1 MGGGG
6 WKGAAGMLILPIAVA
21 GVAGVAGCSGSGH
34 PAATASVSTSAAKA
48 AAVEGITPAMLK
60 RALLTRVNGVAAA
73 APASGGSYASV
84 AQASTGKQAA
94 GAVQVSPKTC
104 TAAAT
109 EGTEGFEPTVLAGAP
124 AAAVTFRVAANEVS
138 EVLVAS
144 SGKAAA
150 AALAGRVP
158 AACAR
163 YQEKVGGK
171 TVTYNVTE
179 QAVTGVGKQA
189 KALNVRAA
197 GGAASDNLWS
207 LIYRGSG
214 FVGTVTV
221 IGPSASA
228 EAVQELGQQAY
239 AFAAKTL
246 S

>member
-6 WKGAAGMLILPIAVA
+6 WKVASGMMILPIAVA

-34 PAATASVSTSAAKA
+34 PAATASVRTSAAKA

-73 APASGGSYASV
+73 APASSGSYASV

-94 GAVQVSPKTC
+94 GSAQVSPKTC
-104 TAAAT
+104 TVAAA
-109 EGTEGFEPTVLAGAP
+109 EGFVPAVLAGAP
-124 AAAVTFRVAANEVS
+124 AVAVTFRVAANGVS
-138 EVLVAS
+138 EVLVAT

-150 AALAGRVP
+150 AALAGRIP

-163 YQEKVGGK
+163 YQEKVGGR
-171 TVTYNVTE
+171 TITYNVTE

-189 KALNVRAA
+189 KALNVRAV

-221 IGPSASA
+221 IGPNASA

>member
-6 WKGAAGMLILPIAVA
+6 WRVAAGTVILPIAVA
-21 GVAGVAGCSGSGH
+21 GVVGCSGSGH

-73 APASGGSYASV
+73 APASSGSYASV

-94 GAVQVSPKTC
+94 GSVQVSPKSC
-104 TAAAT
+104 TVAAT
-109 EGTEGFEPTVLAGAP
+109 EGFGPAVLAGAP
-124 AAAVTFRVAANEVS
+124 AAAVTFRVAGNGVS

-150 AALAGRVP
+150 AALAGRIP

-171 TVTYNVTE
+171 TITYNVTE

-189 KALNVRAA
+189 KALNVRAV
-197 GGAASDNLWS
+197 GGTASDNLWS